1 MNTLKSNLKLKL
13 VKTKQH
19 FHNIREKVNSKLNS
33 RINFNNF
40 KMTRSLKKP
49 NYNAMF
55 IFPLIYF
62 PQIAYLAEEE
72 EKKESTELEMKDIVR
87 GEYENKI
94 RTFSSIEKR
103 FLIFAKI
110 KKYGDYR
117 MNYFQFL
124 DSLTPFQYIKIKSVD
139 DISKDLNENENF
151 LKVLKKIDINN
162 DGFINFE
169 EFIILSVILSTSP
182 GDFLKAYPSGKM
194 SREQLAE
201 FLMNKISELDSLKI
215 TNKSMVDGRII
226 KTDYNTLYRY
236 MVDFVALVFKNNV
249 VDINTDISQF
259 LFEIYL
265 LMLFYEF
272 HRIPN
277 QANKKIPMENFAKV
291 LMSYV
296 NIYKNKHIKK
306 KIDEKLI
313 DLSGEISFDEYVS
326 FFWFLKGLSNDKL
339 EVFKDGTITLKNLK
353 KIADEKL
360 KTMPNTGFKIKKGI
374 SERQLKLLI
383 DLFDENGKIYFDK

>member
-1 MNTLKSNLKLKL
+1 
-13 VKTKQH
+13 
-19 FHNIREKVNSKLNS
+19 
-33 RINFNNF
+33 
-40 KMTRSLKKP
+40 
-49 NYNAMF
+49 
-55 IFPLIYF
+55 
-62 PQIAYLAEEE
+62 
-72 EKKESTELEMKDIVR
+72 
-87 GEYENKI
+87 
-94 RTFSSIEKR
+94 
-103 FLIFAKI
+103 
-110 KKYGDYR
+110 
-117 MNYFQFL
+117 
-124 DSLTPFQYIKIKSVD
+124 
-139 DISKDLNENENF
+139 
-151 LKVLKKIDINN
+151 
-162 DGFINFE
+162 
-169 EFIILSVILSTSP
+169 LSVILSTSP